1 MDLIVL
7 GVAALLISLVVVVFK
22 HAAKLKKLNS
32 PSNDI
37 KLQRLNVMQLG
48 PFSGHSNFYNRKKL
62 NVFISL
68 ALFSLP
74 AFAEDIKTL
83 HNWNIQDFGDES
95 LIIFK
100 ERNNGDQDTRFGF
113 FVDSPLCMSA
123 NPFIAIVLDSNSGY
137 ESGNKVTA
145 NIFIDKKKA
154 RQEEITLPSIIET
167 ADGMKISFIEFKYI
181 PDLTEASSVSIRF
194 NKRYLRKNYEFD
206 TQGIAYAMEKSEQI
220 CNMAQ
225 YLNQL
230 KFSKLNYFNS

>member
-7 GVAALLISLVVVVFK
+7 GVGALLISLVVVVFK
-22 HAAKLKKLNS
+22 HAAKHKKLNS

-95 LIIFK
+95 LIVFK
-100 ERNNGDQDTRFGF
+100 ERNDSDQDTRFGF
-113 FVDSPLCMSA
+113 FVESPLCMSA
-123 NPFIAIVLDSNSGY
+123 DPFIAIVLKANSGY
-137 ESGNKVTA
+137 ESGKEVTA
-145 NIFIDKKKA
+145 NIYIDNKKA
-154 RQEEITLPSIIET
+154 RQEQITLPTIIET
-167 ADGMKISFIEFKYI
+167 SDGMKISFIEFKYI
-181 PDLTEASSVSIRF
+181 PDLTEANSVSIRF
-194 NKRYLRKNYEFD
+194 NKRYFRKSYEFD
-206 TQGIAYAMEKSEQI
+206 TQGITYAMEKSEKI

-225 YLNQL
+225 EIINTR
-230 KFSKLNYFNS
+230 NRI